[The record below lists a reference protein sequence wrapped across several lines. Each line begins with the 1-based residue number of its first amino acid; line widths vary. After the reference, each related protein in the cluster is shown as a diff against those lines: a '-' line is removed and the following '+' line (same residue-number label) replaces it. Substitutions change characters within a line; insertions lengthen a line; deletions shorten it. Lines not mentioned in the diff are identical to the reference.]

1 VKQLLRR
8 NLIPKLSRPMATD
21 RHAVTRRA
29 SIVAGFLTLCMLGLG
44 YKAHAIGVT
53 QHETYADLGN
63 RQQLRSF
70 KLDASR
76 GEILDRSHMALA
88 INNRVHK
95 VVVNP
100 RLVRAQNSQ
109 EQTIAAL
116 LEYVPDLDVEAVRS
130 ELARDKAY
138 RKLRVTLDD
147 EQAKSLMAHKLPGVR
162 LEPASERVYPRG
174 HLAAHVLGRLN
185 GQGVGNLGIEH
196 SLEEDLRGRK
206 ASSPATFANG
216 KKLLINGY
224 PDSGVSRGNTVVLTL
239 DSAIQ
244 AMVEKEIDDLVAA
257 WNPVGASI
265 IVMDPDTG
273 EILALSNRPTF
284 DPNHP
289 VEQLAQ
295 TTNLAS
301 QAAYEPGST
310 MKAITVAAALEEGVI
325 RENETLYCEKG
336 RWRFTKRNIIRDT
349 HRSEWLD
356 ITQILAESSNIC
368 TTKIAMRLGKQ
379 AQYRWAQRFHFGDR
393 PEVKLPGATRG
404 LLAKPEKWSDIQ
416 AANISFGHGM
426 STSPLQ
432 VTSAFSVLANK
443 GLYNAPAIIQRV
455 FDSDGEVVYE
465 HKPTRERVVRRATA
479 QTVLRMLESVV
490 HSKHGTGKSAG
501 IPGYRVAGKTS
512 TAQKADLKNRGY
524 TDDQYYASFVGA
536 VPARNPRIVIL
547 VSVDNPEGGHFGNEV
562 AAPSFSRLG
571 GQIMVHLG
579 IPPDEGG
586 LPQPKPMVVK
596 AAPVGGAGQVVVAP
610 QEESPE
616 PLLPGR
622 RPKKVVVT
630 TGVPDFTGLT
640 IAQVLDTAQQARLEV
655 DAVGTGL
662 AVMQDLAPGSAE
674 ENSRVRVFFEPPRG

>member
-1 VKQLLRR
+1 MKHPLRR
-8 NLIPKLSRPMATD
+8 NFLPRISKPMATD
-21 RHAVTRRA
+21 RRAVSRRA
-29 SIVAGFLTLCMLGLG
+29 TVVAGLLTLCMAGLG
-44 YKAHAIGVT
+44 YKAHAIGVG
-53 QHETYADLGN
+53 QHDTYADLGN

-100 RLVRAQNSQ
+100 RQVRGQNNV
-109 EQTIAAL
+109 EATIAAL
-116 LEYVPDLDVEAVRS
+116 LEFVPDLDVEHVRK

-147 EQAKSLMAHKLPGVR
+147 DQAKALMAKKLPGVR

-174 HLAAHVLGRLN
+174 HLAAHILGRLN

-196 SLEEDLRGRK
+196 SMEEDLRGRE

-224 PDSGVSRGNTVVLTL
+224 PDSGVSRGNTVVLTI

-244 AMVEKEIDDLVAA
+244 AMVEKEIDQLVSK

-265 IVMDPDTG
+265 IVMDPKSG
-273 EILALSNRPTF
+273 EILALANRPTF

-289 VEQLAQ
+289 VEALAQ

-336 RWRFTKRNIIRDT
+336 RWRFTRRNYIRDT

-356 ITQILAESSNIC
+356 ISQILAESSNIC

-379 AQYRWAQRFHFGDR
+379 AQYRWAKRFHFGNR
-393 PEVKLPGATRG
+393 PDVKLPGATRG

-416 AANISFGHGM
+416 AANVSFGQGM
-426 STSPLQ
+426 SASPLQ
-432 VTSAFSVLANK
+432 VTAAFSVLANR
-443 GLYNAPAIIQRV
+443 GLYNAPTIVQRV
-455 FDSDGEVVYE
+455 FDSSGEPVYE
-465 HKPTRERVVRRATA
+465 HKPTGERVVRRATA

-490 HSKHGTGKSAG
+490 HSKHGTGKNAA
-501 IPGYRVAGKTS
+501 IDGYRVAGKTS

-524 TDDQYYASFVGA
+524 TEDQYYASFVGA
-536 VPARNPRIVIL
+536 VPARDPRIVIL

-562 AAPSFSRLG
+562 AAPSFRRVGEQVLT
-571 GQIMVHLG
+571 HLG
-579 IPPDEGG
+579 VPPDFGDVT
-586 LPQPKPMVVK
+586 PPKPMVVK
-596 AAPVGGAGQVVVAP
+596 AAASPGKPVVVA
-610 QEESPE
+610 EEEDQGVE
-616 PLLPGR
+616 PLLPGK
-622 RPKKVVVT
+622 RPKKVVIT

-640 IAQVLDTAQQARLEV
+640 IAEVLDTAEQNKLDIEAL
-655 DAVGTGL
+655 GTGL
-662 AVMQDLAPGSAE
+662 AVMQDVAPGSAE
-674 ENSRVRVFFEPPRG
+674 AGTKIRVYFEPPRG

>member
-1 VKQLLRR
+1 MKHLLRR
-8 NLIPKLSRPMATD
+8 NLLPRLSRPMATD
-21 RHAVTRRA
+21 RRAVTRRA
-29 SIVAGFLTLCMLGLG
+29 TVVAGLLTACMAGLG

-53 QHETYADLGN
+53 QHETYADLGH

-100 RLVRAQNSQ
+100 RQVRAHNTV
-109 EQTIAAL
+109 EQTLAAL
-116 LEYVPDLDVEAVRS
+116 VEVAPDVEVERVRE

-147 EQAKSLMAHKLPGVR
+147 TKATALMAKKLPGVR

-174 HLAAHVLGRLN
+174 HLAAHILGRLN

-196 SLEEDLRGRK
+196 SLEEDLRGRE

-244 AMVEKEIDDLVAA
+244 AMVEKEIDDLVET

-265 IVMDPDTG
+265 IVMDPKSG
-273 EILALSNRPTF
+273 EVLALANRPTF

-336 RWRFTKRNIIRDT
+336 RWRFTRRNVIRDT
-349 HRSEWLD
+349 HRAEWLD

-379 AQYRWAQRFHFGDR
+379 AQYRWAKRFHFGER
-393 PEVKLPGATRG
+393 PQVKLPGATRG
-404 LLAKPEKWSDIQ
+404 LLAAPEKWSDIQ
-416 AANISFGHGM
+416 AANVSFGQGM
-426 STSPLQ
+426 SASPLQ
-432 VTSAFSVLANK
+432 VAAAFSVLANR
-443 GLYNAPAIIQRV
+443 GLYNAPAIVQRV
-455 FDSDGEVVYE
+455 FDSHGEPVYE
-465 HKPTRERVVRRATA
+465 HKSTGERVVRRATA

-490 HSKHGTGKSAG
+490 HSEHGTGKNAA

-512 TAQKADLKNRGY
+512 TAQKADLNSRGY
-524 TDDQYYASFVGA
+524 TEDQYYASFVGA
-536 VPARNPRIVIL
+536 VPARDPRIVIL

-562 AAPSFSRLG
+562 AAPSFRNLG
-571 GQIMVHLG
+571 AQILVHLG
-579 IPPDEGG
+579 TPPDFGG
-586 LPQPKPMVVK
+586 PPQPKPMVVQ
-596 AAPVGGAGQVVVAP
+596 AAQSTGQGISVAP
-610 QEESPE
+610 EDDTSHE
-616 PLLPGR
+616 PLLPGN

-640 IAQVLDTAQQARLEV
+640 IAEVLDTAERAKLDIE
-655 DAVGTGL
+655 AVGTGL
-662 AVMQDLAPGSAE
+662 AVMQDIAPGSVEAG
-674 ENSRVRVFFEPPRG
+674 SRVRVFFEPPRG